1 MDFSALMICG
11 SLQARSANRSA
22 LAVAR
27 RYLERIDGVV
37 VREFEGLA
45 DLPILN
51 PDEPDGNAAVARL
64 REQIGASDGV
74 LVASPEYGGAIAGGI
89 KNALDW
95 IVGSG
100 ELYGKPVVAISAGT
114 SGGWYAN
121 QHLIQSLS
129 WRGAIPVDRIG
140 IATPRTKMD
149 SEGRFVDADTI
160 ADIERGA
167 RRLLESKS
175 MPRAELIARA
185 REVVRAAGVEE
196 AHLDGQA

>member
-1 MDFSALMICG
+1 V
-11 SLQARSANRSA
+11 

-27 RYLERIDGVV
+27 DYLERRDSVV
-37 VREFEGLA
+37 VREFEGLGE
-45 DLPILN
+45 LPILN

-74 LVASPEYGGAIAGGI
+74 LIASPEYGGAIAGGI

-121 QHLIQSLS
+121 QHLIQSLT
-129 WRGAIPVDRIG
+129 WRGAIPVARIG
-140 IATPRTKMD
+140 IAAPKTKMD
-149 SEGRFVDADTI
+149 GEGRFIDVATI
-160 ADIERGA
+160 EEIEGA
-167 RRLLESKS
+167 AQRLLDAKG
-175 MPRAELIARA
+175 MARAELIERARA
-185 REVVRAAGVEE
+185 VVRDAGVEE
-196 AHLDGQA
+196 VHLDAQV

>member
-1 MDFSALMICG
+1 MAFRALMISG

-27 RYLERIDGVV
+27 DYLEGIDGVV
-37 VREFEGLA
+37 VRTFEGLA
-45 DLPILN
+45 EIPILN
-51 PDEPDGNAAVARL
+51 PDEPDGNDAVARL
-64 REQIGASDGV
+64 RSEIGESDGV
-74 LVASPEYGGAIAGGI
+74 LIASPEYGGAIAGGI

-121 QHLIQSLS
+121 QHLIQSLT
-129 WRGAIPVDRIG
+129 WRGAIPVARVG

-149 SEGRFVDADTI
+149 AEGNYVDEKTI
-160 ADIERGA
+160 EELEAA
-167 RRLLESKS
+167 AQRLLESKTT
-175 MPRAELIARA
+175 PRAELLTRA
-185 REVVRAAGVEE
+185 REIVREAGVEE
-196 AHLDGQA
+196 VHLIAQE